1 MSKVIKM
8 FSVAELF
15 PELNTSVDDVLMGIY
30 YKEVVVE
37 ENYNA
42 TIGLYG
48 ESGMMDMVVRQLDT
62 NTIVGSVAGNLN
74 LQGCFVVSKPEKIPG
89 MLDVYEVSIYP
100 HVPDIKDIKEVE
112 SRGVEYV

>member
-15 PELNTSVDDVLMGIY
+15 PELNTSVDDVLMGDY
-30 YKEVVVE
+30 HKEVVVE

-48 ESGMMDMVVRQLDT
+48 NSGMMDMVVRQLDT
-62 NTIVGSVAGNLN
+62 GRIVGSAAGNLN

-89 MLDVYEVSIYP
+89 MLDIYQVGVYP
-100 HVPDIKDIKEVE
+100 HVPEIQEIQEIE
-112 SRGVEYV
+112 E

>member
-15 PELNTSVDDVLMGIY
+15 PELNTSVDDVLMGDY
-30 YKEVVVE
+30 HKEVVVE

-48 ESGMMDMVVRQLDT
+48 NSGMMDMVVRQLDT
-62 NTIVGSVAGNLN
+62 GRIVGSAAGNLN

-89 MLDVYEVSIYP
+89 MIDIFQVGVYP
-100 HVPDIKDIKEVE
+100 HVPDIKDVKEAE
-112 SRGVEYV
+112 E